1 MRMTDLT
8 GRVVGRLTIQEVGPK
23 QGRKT
28 MWSCLCECGNT
39 KLVRADHLTRGLI
52 RSCGC
57 FWAERRV
64 EANTTHGMS
73 GTRPYRIWRDMINR
87 CHYEGYPE
95 RHLYGGRGIVV
106 CQRWRES
113 FENFIADMGI
123 PEAHLSI
130 DRKDVNG
137 NYEPGN
143 CRWATALEQS
153 QNKRSKAEL
162 EAAA

>member
-1 MRMTDLT
+1 M
-8 GRVVGRLTIQEVGPK
+8 
-23 QGRKT
+23 
-28 MWSCLCECGNT
+28 
-39 KLVRADHLTRGLI
+39 
-52 RSCGC
+52 
-57 FWAERRV
+57 
-64 EANTTHGMS
+64 
-73 GTRPYRIWRDMINR
+73 
-87 CHYEGYPE
+87 
-95 RHLYGGRGIVV
+95 YGGRGIVV

-123 PEAHLSI
+123 PEPHLSI